1 MKILFVVPHYYPMI
15 GGVESYVQT
24 LAAGLKK
31 EHEVVIVTSGNKTET
46 TTHQGI
52 KIYHLP
58 YRLRLSNTP
67 MGLLWYFRL
76 RRIVK
81 RERPDLI
88 NAHSPVPYMADMAQ
102 LARRGTP
109 FVATYHSGSMV
120 KGKGG
125 IVDTVL
131 KVYER
136 WLLPGLFNKARAVI
150 AIDQPFAKKHTDS
163 PSKVAFIPPGIDTEL
178 FKPQPTKKTVDVTFV
193 GRIEHTSEW
202 KGLDVLLK
210 AVAHNPQVSLRVIGD
225 GDAIEY
231 YRQMT
236 DELGIEK
243 NVTFTGPLRGE
254 ELANAYRS
262 SRIVVLPSKTESES
276 FGMVLA
282 EAQACGVAVIGSRI
296 GGIPNVILEGKT
308 GLLVPPNQPKSLA
321 TAIAGLLEEKERCKA
336 YGEAGVHHARE
347 AFSQVHLIQATDELF
362 KKVVKTRIVH
372 VASNY
377 PPRLGGLE
385 NVVKELAVQ
394 QHLDGRDVRVI
405 TSRLGYSSEYQDD
418 VPVTHLRA
426 IEIAHTPLMPGLLGQ
441 LLKIQRGDIVHVH
454 VAQAFV
460 PEMVRFASRL
470 KGFRYVAHVHLDVA
484 PSGPAGLLLKV
495 YKPLLLGPMLRG
507 AQYTIV
513 FTEEQRQQ
521 MIRKYRLQ
529 SSRVVIVP
537 NGVAERFY
545 HTLPRSL
552 HRTPRLLFVGRL
564 SLQKNLPL
572 LLNALD
578 GISSQFDTRI
588 VGDGELR
595 DEYEA
600 LTRRL
605 KLKNV
610 HFHGRQDGDDLRRQY
625 QEADIFVLPSEREG
639 MPLVLLEAMAAALPI
654 VGTDVTGIRDVVVDG
669 KTGRL
674 VPFGDVEAFRSA
686 ITEVTEDA
694 KTYHTMSQAALEE
707 AGQYSWSVVS
717 RRFEKLY
724 EA

>member
-24 LAAGLKK
+24 LAAGLKVG
-31 EHEVVIVTSGNKTET
+31 HEVVIVTSGSKAET
-46 TTHQGI
+46 TTHKGI
-52 KIYHLP
+52 KIYRLP
-58 YRLRLSNTP
+58 YFLKLSNTP
-67 MGLLWYFRL
+67 IGLLWYFQL
-76 RRIVK
+76 RRIIK
-81 RERPDLI
+81 QERPDLI

-109 FVATYHSGSMV
+109 FVVTYHSGSMV

-125 IVDTVL
+125 IVDAAL
-131 KVYER
+131 KIYER
-136 WLLPGLFNKARAVI
+136 RLLPGLFNKARAVI
-150 AIDQPFAKKHTDS
+150 AIDQPFVKKHTDDS
-163 PSKVAFIPPGIDTEL
+163 SKVSFIPPGIDTEL
-178 FKPQPTKKTVDVTFV
+178 FAPQPTKKTVDVTFV

-210 AVAHNPQVSLRVIGD
+210 AVAQNPKVSLRIIGD
-225 GDAIEY
+225 GDAIEH
-231 YRQMT
+231 YRQMA
-236 DELGIEK
+236 EKLGIEK
-243 NVTFTGPLRGE
+243 NVTFTGPLRGG

-296 GGIPNVILEGKT
+296 GGIPNVIIEGKT
-308 GLLVPPNQPKSLA
+308 GLLVPPNQPKVLA
-321 TAIAGLLEEKERCKA
+321 VAITDLLEHKELRKA
-336 YGEAGVHHARE
+336 YGEAGVRHARE
-347 AFSQVHLIQATDELF
+347 VFSQTRLVRATEELF
-362 KKVVKTRIVH
+362 KKVAKPRIVH

-394 QHLDGRDVRVI
+394 QYRDGRDVRVM
-405 TSRLGYSSEYQDD
+405 TSRLGYHSGYRDE
-418 VPVTHLRA
+418 VPVTRLGA
-426 IEIAHTPLMPGLLGQ
+426 VEIAHTPLMPGLLGQ

-460 PEMVRFASRL
+460 PEMVRLASYL

-507 AQYTIV
+507 ALHTIV
-513 FTEEQRQQ
+513 FTEEQRQL
-521 MIRKYRLQ
+521 MIQKYRLQ
-529 SSRVVIVP
+529 PSRVVIVP

-595 DEYEA
+595 SEYEA
-600 LTRRL
+600 LTRQL
-605 KLKNV
+605 KLKNI
-610 HFHGRQDGDDLRRQY
+610 HFLGRQDGDDLRRQY

-674 VPFGDVEAFRSA
+674 VPFGDAEAFRSA
-686 ITEVTEDA
+686 IMEVAEDA
-694 KTYHTMSQAALEE
+694 KTYRVMSQAALEE
-707 AGQYSWSVVS
+707 AGKYSWPIVAG
-717 RRFEKLY
+717 RFEELY